1 MSVEPKGKYSLRLK
15 KVMEI
20 SPGIV
25 SQPINFHTNLKIVGL
40 IKEITSTET
49 IIVSTHL
56 SKDFVSPFV

>member
-1 MSVEPKGKYSLRLK
+1 
-15 KVMEI
+15 MEI